1 MEELESFSILD
12 ILDSVISRVAQVV
25 VATEKSGI
33 RVDWLDESL
42 VRFAHKGTILF
53 RHNKKSNYRLG
64 LSSFAKC

>member
-33 RVDWLDESL
+33 RVD
-42 VRFAHKGTILF
+42 
-53 RHNKKSNYRLG
+53 
-64 LSSFAKC
+64 